1 MNIQNIKVIDSDTI
15 IITTTDGNIMW
26 FEKHKLEGP
35 HRSWYDNILAAAQS
49 LVIETSRK
57 CGVFSLSVYL

>member
-15 IITTTDGNIMW
+15 IITTTDGKTMW

-35 HRSWYDNILAAAQS
+35 HRTWFDNILACSES

-57 CGVFSLSVYL
+57 

>member
-15 IITTTDGNIMW
+15 IITTTDGKTMW
-26 FEKHKLEGP
+26 FEKNKLEGP
-35 HRSWYDNILAAAQS
+35 HRCWFDNILSAAQS

-57 CGVFSLSVYL
+57 

>member
-1 MNIQNIKVIDSDTI
+1 MNIQNIKVVDSDTI
-15 IITTTDGNIMW
+15 IVTTQDNQVIW

-35 HRSWYDNILAAAQS
+35 HRIWFDNILACSES

-57 CGVFSLSVYL
+57 

>member
-26 FEKHKLEGP
+26 FEKNNLEGP
-35 HRSWYDNILAAAQS
+35 HRSWFDNILACSES

-57 CGVFSLSVYL
+57 